1 METAR
6 KTVLLLGDITGK
18 GRVGVRMLTAA
29 LEARGHE
36 VLALPTAMISNMLRL
51 GAHEALDTTDYL
63 LRTLDTWKAL
73 GIGFDFLYIG
83 YLTGLAQ
90 ARSLVPV
97 ADEARRRGVPVLVD
111 PILGDGGR
119 RYRSVSDD
127 QLAGMALLLQ
137 HATLITP
144 NLTEACL
151 LTDTPFEEAE
161 RGGEAAWRMIDRLG
175 SGQRSMLV
183 TSARMDGAHAVLGWD
198 AQRGERIALT
208 YEQLPGRGFGT
219 GDLFCALLT
228 DALLAGVPLE
238 EAARRAS
245 GGVAEQIRLG
255 ERGLL
260 E

>member
-1 METAR
+1 MEAAR
-6 KTVLLLGDITGK
+6 KTVLLLGDLTGK

-36 VLALPTAMISNMLRL
+36 VLSLPTALISNMLNL

-63 LRTLDTWKAL
+63 LRTLDTWKTL
-73 GIGFDFLYIG
+73 GVGFDLLYIG

-97 ADEARRRGVPVLVD
+97 ADEARGRGIPVLVD

-127 QLAGMALLLQ
+127 QLAGLALLAR

-151 LTDTPFEEAE
+151 LTDTPIEAAE
-161 RGGEAAWRMIDRLG
+161 RGGEAAWRMIERLG
-175 SGQRSMLV
+175 GGQRSVLV

-198 AQRGERIALT
+198 AQGGERIALP
-208 YEQLPGRGFGT
+208 YERLPARGFGT
-219 GDLFCALLT
+219 GDLFCALLA
-228 DALLAGVPLE
+228 DALLSGEPLR
-238 EAARRAS
+238 AAACRAS
-245 GGVAEQIRLG
+245 DGVAQQIRLG
-255 ERGLL
+255 RRGLL

>member
-1 METAR
+1 MEAAR
-6 KTVLLLGDITGK
+6 KTALLLGDITGK

-29 LEARGHE
+29 LEARGRE
-36 VLALPTAMISNMLRL
+36 VLSLPTALISNMLFL

-73 GIGFDFLYIG
+73 GVGFDLLYIG

-97 ADEARRRGVPVLVD
+97 ADEAKARGVSVLVD

-127 QLAGMALLLQ
+127 QLAGMALLAR

-151 LTDTPFEEAE
+151 LTDTPFE
-161 RGGEAAWRMIDRLG
+161 AAAQEETVWRMIDRLG
-175 SGQRSMLV
+175 GGTRSVLV

-198 AQRGERIALT
+198 AQRGERIALP
-208 YEQLPGRGFGT
+208 YEQLPGKGFGT
-219 GDLFCALLT
+219 GDLFCALLA
-228 DALLAGVPLE
+228 DALLSGAALE
-238 EAARRAS
+238 DAARRAS
-245 GGVAEQIRLG
+245 DGVVEQIRLG
-255 ERGLL
+255 EKGLL